1 MKIKFF
7 TGLIVALLS
16 VCLLSGTVSARTDIY
31 TKYEDD
37 GSVTVH
43 IKSDNKAAQYAAVVT
58 FPGATINDITE
69 TAPWKVLPI
78 QAETGGSVVITTE
91 NIGTPAAN
99 GVYSVY
105 VDGGELKENAVTHFA
120 VGADSTVVATALDAL
135 NKASDVNAVA
145 SVIGDENY
153 NHVVWCID
161 VNRAQDKDV
170 KNAFAGL
177 KREVY
182 DKGYTNSNDVE
193 ECFRKAC
200 ALSDFAKASQ
210 GELKA
215 LVTWY
220 KDELLPDLEETAGIG
235 HILDGKASIEE
246 AFYNLKSDTGSNPIT
261 TIADLK
267 TVLCRSEA
275 VGMLNDAERAE
286 LPDIWNTYGIALGLK
301 DANGNY
307 VNPNFSSV
315 NAYELAKQ
323 IVRNNN
329 KADFRSLQDVKTA
342 FDEAIAALMIP
353 NKPII
358 NGGGNGGGSG
368 GSGGGGKIG
377 SIVGDASLTPSALD
391 PGTAAGT
398 KTESVSEL
406 FTDLP
411 LDHWACRQIEYAAK
425 KGIISGDGDGTC
437 RPNDSVT
444 RAEFI
449 QMIAN
454 SFDLERPATGSP
466 KIDFLEHNDTKGA
479 PEGKIF
485 TDVAKDDWYFTA
497 VDWGSKAGVINGYED
512 GRFGVSESITRQDAA
527 VILARVK
534 EACSIVI
541 DKKVSVVEFGDAS
554 DIAQYSIDAVK
565 ELQQYGV
572 ISGYEDGTFH
582 PMGNITRAE
591 AVKLIYTMLRLS
603 DNL

>member
-7 TGLIVALLS
+7 TGLIAALLS
-16 VCLLSGTVSARTDIY
+16 VCLLCGTVSARTNIY
-31 TKYEDD
+31 AKYEND

-43 IKSDNKAAQYAAVVT
+43 IKSDNKAAEYATVVT
-58 FPGATINDITE
+58 FPRTTIKDITE

-78 QAETGGSVVITTE
+78 QAENGGSVVITTE
-91 NIGTPAAN
+91 NIGVPEAN

-120 VGADSTVVATALDAL
+120 AGADNAVVTAAL
-135 NKASDVNAVA
+135 NALNQASDVNDITAVV
-145 SVIGDENY
+145 SNENY
-153 NHVVWCID
+153 NNVVWCID
-161 VNRAQDKDV
+161 AAGMQDKDV

-177 KREVY
+177 KYELY
-182 DKGYTNSNDVE
+182 GDGYRNSNDVE

-200 ALSDFAKASQ
+200 ALSEFVKASQ
-210 GELKA
+210 GELKE
-215 LVTWY
+215 LVLWY
-220 KDELLPDLEETAGIG
+220 KDELIPDLDEAAGLG

-246 AFYNLKSDTGSNPIT
+246 AFYNLKSDTSLNPIT
-261 TIADLK
+261 TTADLK
-267 TVLCRSEA
+267 TILSRSEA
-275 VGMLNDAERAE
+275 LGMLNAAVRSE
-286 LPDIWNTYGIALGLK
+286 LPDIWNTYGVALGLK
-301 DANGNY
+301 DANGNWF
-307 VNPNFSSV
+307 NPDFTSV
-315 NAYELAKQ
+315 NDYELTKLV
-323 IVRNNN
+323 VRNNN
-329 KADFRSLQDVKTA
+329 KANFKSLQEVKTA
-342 FDEAIAALMIP
+342 FDTAIKTLMTP
-353 NKPII
+353 NQP
-358 NGGGNGGGSG
+358 NTGGGGGS
-368 GSGGGGKIG
+368 SGGRKPGA
-377 SIVGDASLTPSALD
+377 IVGDTSLVSSALD

-411 LDHWACRQIEYAAK
+411 LSHWACRQMEYAAK

-437 RPNDSVT
+437 RPDDSVT

-449 QMIAN
+449 QMIVN

-479 PEGKIF
+479 PEGKNF

-497 VDWGSKAGVINGYED
+497 VDLGSKAGVINGYED

>member
-1 MKIKFF
+1 MKMKFL

-16 VCLLSGTVSARTDIY
+16 VCLLSGTALARTDIY

-135 NKASDVNAVA
+135 NQASDVNDITAVV
-145 SVIGDENY
+145 SNENY
-153 NHVVWCID
+153 NNVVWCID
-161 VNRAQDKDV
+161 AAGMQDKDV

-177 KREVY
+177 KYELY
-182 DKGYTNSNDVE
+182 GDGYRNSNDVE

-200 ALSDFAKASQ
+200 ALSEFVKASQ
-210 GELKA
+210 GELKE
-215 LVTWY
+215 LVLWY
-220 KDELLPDLEETAGIG
+220 KDELIPDLDEAAGLG

-246 AFYNLKSDTGSNPIT
+246 AFYNLKSDTSLNPIT
-261 TIADLK
+261 TTADLK
-267 TVLCRSEA
+267 TILSRSEA
-275 VGMLNDAERAE
+275 LGMLNAAVRSE
-286 LPDIWNTYGIALGLK
+286 LPDIWNTYGVALGLK
-301 DANGNY
+301 DANGNWF
-307 VNPNFSSV
+307 NPDFTSV
-315 NAYELAKQ
+315 NDYELTKLV
-323 IVRNNN
+323 VRNNN
-329 KADFRSLQDVKTA
+329 KANFKSLQEVKTA
-342 FDEAIAALMIP
+342 FDTAIKTLMTP
-353 NKPII
+353 NQPSTGGG
-358 NGGGNGGGSG
+358 GGGN
-368 GSGGGGKIG
+368 SGGGRKTGG
-377 SIVGDASLTPSALD
+377 IVGDTSLTSSALD

-411 LDHWACRQIEYAAK
+411 LSHWACRQMEYAAK

-437 RPNDSVT
+437 RPDDSVT
-444 RAEFI
+444 RVEFV

-479 PEGKIF
+479 PEGKNF

>member
-7 TGLIVALLS
+7 TGLIAALLS
-16 VCLLSGTVSARTDIY
+16 VCLLCGTVSARTNIY
-31 TKYEDD
+31 AKYEND

-43 IKSDNKAAQYAAVVT
+43 IKSDNKAAEYATVVT
-58 FPGATINDITE
+58 FPRTTIKDITE

-78 QAETGGSVVITTE
+78 QAENGGSVVITTE
-91 NIGTPAAN
+91 NIGVPEAN

-120 VGADSTVVATALDAL
+120 AGADNAVVTAAL
-135 NKASDVNAVA
+135 NALNQASDVNDITAVV
-145 SVIGDENY
+145 SNENY
-153 NHVVWCID
+153 NNVVWCID
-161 VNRAQDKDV
+161 AAGMQDKDV

-177 KREVY
+177 KYELY
-182 DKGYTNSNDVE
+182 GDGYRNSNDVE

-200 ALSDFAKASQ
+200 ALSEFVKASQ
-210 GELKA
+210 GELKE
-215 LVTWY
+215 LVLWY
-220 KDELLPDLEETAGIG
+220 KDELIPDLDEAAGLG

-246 AFYNLKSDTGSNPIT
+246 AFYNLKSDTSLNPIT
-261 TIADLK
+261 TTADLK
-267 TVLCRSEA
+267 TILSRSEA
-275 VGMLNDAERAE
+275 LGMLNAAVRSE
-286 LPDIWNTYGIALGLK
+286 LPDIWNTYGVALGLK
-301 DANGNY
+301 DANGNWF
-307 VNPNFSSV
+307 NPDFTSV
-315 NAYELAKQ
+315 NDYELTKLV
-323 IVRNNN
+323 VRNNN
-329 KADFRSLQDVKTA
+329 KANFKSLQEVKTA
-342 FDEAIAALMIP
+342 FDTAIKTLMTP
-353 NKPII
+353 NQP
-358 NGGGNGGGSG
+358 NTGGGGGS
-368 GSGGGGKIG
+368 SGGRKTGA
-377 SIVGDASLTPSALD
+377 IVGDTSLVSSALD

-411 LDHWACRQIEYAAK
+411 LSHWACRQMEYAAK

-437 RPNDSVT
+437 RPDDSVT

-449 QMIAN
+449 QMIVN

-479 PEGKIF
+479 PEGKNF

-497 VDWGSKAGVINGYED
+497 VDLGSKAGVINGYED

>member
-16 VCLLSGTVSARTDIY
+16 VCLLSGTVSAKTNIY

-43 IKSDNKAAQYAAVVT
+43 IKSDNKAAEYATVVT
-58 FPGATINDITE
+58 VPGTTIKDITE

-78 QAETGGSVVITTE
+78 QAENGGAVVITTE
-91 NIGTPAAN
+91 NIGIPDAN

-120 VGADSTVVATALDAL
+120 AGVDNVVVTAAL
-135 NKASDVNAVA
+135 NALNQASDVNDITAVV
-145 SVIGDENY
+145 SNENY
-153 NHVVWCID
+153 NNVVWCID
-161 VNRAQDKDV
+161 AAGMQDKDV

-177 KREVY
+177 KYELY
-182 DKGYTNSNDVE
+182 GDGYRNSNDVE

-200 ALSDFAKASQ
+200 ALSEFVKASQ
-210 GELKA
+210 GELKE
-215 LVTWY
+215 LVLWY
-220 KDELLPDLEETAGIG
+220 KDELIPDLDEAAGLG

-246 AFYNLKSDTGSNPIT
+246 AFYNLKSDTSLNPIT
-261 TIADLK
+261 TTADLK
-267 TVLCRSEA
+267 TILSRSEA
-275 VGMLNDAERAE
+275 LGMLNAAVRSE
-286 LPDIWNTYGIALGLK
+286 LPDIWNTYGVALGLK
-301 DANGNY
+301 DANGNWF
-307 VNPNFSSV
+307 NPDFTSV
-315 NAYELAKQ
+315 NDYELTKLV
-323 IVRNNN
+323 VRNNN
-329 KADFRSLQDVKTA
+329 KANFKSLQEVKTA
-342 FDEAIAALMIP
+342 FDTAIKTLMTP
-353 NKPII
+353 NQPSTGGG
-358 NGGGNGGGSG
+358 GGGNSG
-368 GSGGGGKIG
+368 GRKTGG
-377 SIVGDASLTPSALD
+377 IVGDTSLTSSALD

-411 LDHWACRQIEYAAK
+411 LSHWACRQMEYAAK

-437 RPNDSVT
+437 RPDDSVT
-444 RAEFI
+444 RVEFV

-479 PEGKIF
+479 PEGKNF

>member
-7 TGLIVALLS
+7 TGFIVALLS
-16 VCLLSGTVSARTDIY
+16 VGLLSGTVSARTDIY
-31 TKYEDD
+31 TKYEAD

-43 IKSDNKAAQYAAVVT
+43 IKSDHKAAEYAAVVT
-58 FPGATINDITE
+58 VPGTTIKDITE

-78 QAETGGSVVITTE
+78 QAENGGSVVITME
-91 NIGTPAAN
+91 NIGTPVAN

-120 VGADSTVVATALDAL
+120 AGADNAVVTAALTAL
-135 NKASDVNAVA
+135 NQASGVNDIAAAV
-145 SVIGDENY
+145 SDENY
-153 NHVVWCID
+153 NTVAWCVD
-161 VNRAQDKDV
+161 AAGMQDKDV

-177 KREVY
+177 KNELY
-182 DKGYTNSNDVE
+182 GNGFKNSNDVE

-210 GELKA
+210 GELKE
-215 LVTWY
+215 LVIWY
-220 KDELLPDLEETAGIG
+220 KDELLADLEETEGLG

-246 AFYNLKSDTGSNPIT
+246 AFYNLKSDAALNPIT
-261 TIADLK
+261 VTAELK
-267 TVLCRSEA
+267 TVLRRSEA
-275 VGMLNDAERAE
+275 LGMLNEAERAE

-301 DANGNY
+301 DADGKW
-307 VNPNFSSV
+307 VNSNFTSV
-315 NAYELAKQ
+315 NAYELAKLV
-323 IVRNNN
+323 VRNDN

-342 FDEAIAALMIP
+342 FDEAISALMIP

-377 SIVGDASLTPSALD
+377 SIVGDISLTPSALD

-411 LDHWACRQIEYAAK
+411 LSHWACRQIEYAAK

-437 RPNDSVT
+437 RPDDSVT
-444 RAEFI
+444 RAEFV

-454 SFDLERPATGSP
+454 SFDLERLATGSP

-479 PEGKIF
+479 PEGKNF
-485 TDVAKDDWYFTA
+485 TDVTKDDWYFTA
-497 VDWGSKAGVINGYED
+497 VDWGSRAGVINGYAD
-512 GRFGVSESITRQDAA
+512 GSFGVSDSITRQDAA
-527 VILARVK
+527 VILVRVK

-541 DKKVSVVEFGDAS
+541 DKKVSAVEFVDVS
-554 DIAQYSIDAVK
+554 DIAQYAVDAVK
-565 ELQQYGV
+565 ELQQYDV
-572 ISGYEDGTFH
+572 INGYEDGSFQ
-582 PMGNITRAE
+582 PAGNITRAE
-591 AVKLIYTMLRLS
+591 AIKLIYTMLRLS

>member
-16 VCLLSGTVSARTDIY
+16 VCLLSSGTVSAKTDIY

-43 IKSDNKAAQYAAVVT
+43 IKSDNKAAEYATVVT
-58 FPGATINDITE
+58 VPGTTIKDITE

-78 QAETGGSVVITTE
+78 QAENGGAVVITTK
-91 NIGTPAAN
+91 NIGIPDAN

-120 VGADSTVVATALDAL
+120 AGADNVVVTAAL
-135 NKASDVNAVA
+135 NALNQASDVNDITAVV
-145 SVIGDENY
+145 SNENY
-153 NHVVWCID
+153 NNVVWCID
-161 VNRAQDKDV
+161 AAGMQDKDV

-177 KREVY
+177 KYELY
-182 DKGYTNSNDVE
+182 GNGYRNSNDVE

-200 ALSDFAKASQ
+200 ALSEFVKAPQ
-210 GELKA
+210 GELKE
-215 LVTWY
+215 LVLWY
-220 KDELLPDLEETAGIG
+220 KDELIPDLDEAAGLG

-246 AFYNLKSDTGSNPIT
+246 AFYNLKSDTSLNPIT
-261 TIADLK
+261 TTADLK
-267 TVLCRSEA
+267 TILSRSEA
-275 VGMLNDAERAE
+275 LGMLNAAVRSE
-286 LPDIWNTYGIALGLK
+286 LPDIWNTYGVALGLK
-301 DANGNY
+301 DANGNWF
-307 VNPNFSSV
+307 NPNFTLV
-315 NAYELAKQ
+315 NDYELTKL

-329 KADFRSLQDVKTA
+329 KANFRSLQEVKTA
-342 FDEAIAALMIP
+342 FDTAIKTLMTP
-353 NKPII
+353 NQPST
-358 NGGGNGGGSG
+358 GGGGGGS
-368 GSGGGGKIG
+368 SGGRKTGA
-377 SIVGDASLTPSALD
+377 IVGDTSLVSSALD

-406 FTDLP
+406 FMDLP
-411 LDHWACRQIEYAAK
+411 LSHWACHQMEYAAK

-437 RPNDSVT
+437 RPDDSVT
-444 RAEFI
+444 RAEFV

-479 PEGKIF
+479 PEGKNF
-485 TDVAKDDWYFTA
+485 TDVAADDWYFTA
-497 VDWGSKAGVINGYED
+497 VDLGSKAGVINGYED